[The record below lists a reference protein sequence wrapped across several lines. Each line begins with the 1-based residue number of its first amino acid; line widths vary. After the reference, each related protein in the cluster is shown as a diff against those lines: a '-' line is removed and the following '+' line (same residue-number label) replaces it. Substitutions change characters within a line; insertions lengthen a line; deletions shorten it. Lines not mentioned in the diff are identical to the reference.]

1 MVYQENTILISAQS
15 TLWVKNYIFS
25 VSVAAINSNG
35 LIEFSHPQQ
44 EQHQYMTNQV
54 PLDNFKTGTTNT
66 NLLVAAQNGKSN
78 IIGGSAPNRETKGLI
93 KILLLSMKSEI

>member
-1 MVYQENTILISAQS
+1 M
-15 TLWVKNYIFS
+15 
-25 VSVAAINSNG
+25 
-35 LIEFSHPQQ
+35 IEFSHPQQ

-78 IIGGSAPNRETKGLI
+78 IMGGSAPNRETKGLI
-93 KILLLSMKSEI
+93 KILLHSIKSEI